1 MGLVGQHHGEPR
13 ADLTGELR
21 RGWRT
26 GDGDSKTPAPNSE
39 REGVSMN
46 TRVTP
51 EEQAF
56 IHMLYSEESQD
67 ECVICGELIPS
78 QRQIEHQGVDTCGK
92 HEEQG
97 E

>member
-1 MGLVGQHHGEPR
+1 M
-13 ADLTGELR
+13 
-21 RGWRT
+21 
-26 GDGDSKTPAPNSE
+26 S
-39 REGVSMN
+39 

-78 QRQIEHQGVDTCGK
+78 ARQIDHKGVDTCGK
-92 HEEQG
+92 HEE
-97 E
+97 ESE

>member
-1 MGLVGQHHGEPR
+1 
-13 ADLTGELR
+13 
-21 RGWRT
+21 
-26 GDGDSKTPAPNSE
+26 
-39 REGVSMN
+39 MN

>member
-1 MGLVGQHHGEPR
+1 M
-13 ADLTGELR
+13 
-21 RGWRT
+21 
-26 GDGDSKTPAPNSE
+26 S
-39 REGVSMN
+39 

-78 QRQIEHQGVDTCGK
+78 ARQIEKPGVDTCGK
-92 HEEQG
+92 HEE
-97 E
+97 ESE